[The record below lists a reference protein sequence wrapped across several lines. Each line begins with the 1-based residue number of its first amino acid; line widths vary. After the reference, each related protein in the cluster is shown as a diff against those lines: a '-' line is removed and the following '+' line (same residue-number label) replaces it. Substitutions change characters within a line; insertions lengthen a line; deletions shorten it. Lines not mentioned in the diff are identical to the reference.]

1 MPIAD
6 RERETRHKENANMNL
21 NPMVSFLI
29 VLAIGAGGGLLFDHF
44 AGPGWFKRQ
53 IAGAMPSMV
62 TSALVG
68 VAGAFVG
75 FHLALSLKLSAEAA
89 LVGAVAGTAAILL
102 GWRTVR

>member
-1 MPIAD
+1 
-6 RERETRHKENANMNL
+6 
-21 NPMVSFLI
+21 MVSFLI
-29 VLAIGAGGGLLFDHF
+29 VLAIGVGGGLVFDHF

-53 IAGAMPSMV
+53 VAGAMPSMV

-75 FHLALSLKLSAEAA
+75 FHLALSVALSADAG
-89 LVGAVAGTAAILL
+89 LVGAALGTAAVLF

>member
-6 RERETRHKENANMNL
+6 RERETQHKENATMNL
-21 NPMVSFLI
+21 NPLVSFLI
-29 VLAIGAGGGLLFDHF
+29 VLVIGVVGGLVFDHL

-53 IAGAMPSMV
+53 IAGAMPSMI

-75 FHLALSLKLSAEAA
+75 FHLALSLKLSVDAA
-89 LVGAVAGTAAILL
+89 LVGAAAGTAAVLL

>member
-6 RERETRHKENANMNL
+6 RERAVQHKENANMSL
-21 NPMVSFLI
+21 NPIVSFLI
-29 VLAIGAGGGLLFDHF
+29 VLAVGVLGGLVFDHF

-53 IAGAMPSMV
+53 VAGAMPSMI

-75 FHLALSLKLSAEAA
+75 FHLALSLKLSADVA
-89 LVGAVAGTAAILL
+89 LVGAVVGTAAVLL

>member
-6 RERETRHKENANMNL
+6 RERQPQHKENANMSFD
-21 NPMVSFLI
+21 PMVSFLI
-29 VLAIGAGGGLLFDHF
+29 VLLIGAVGGLLFDRF
-44 AGPGWFKRQ
+44 AGPGWLKRQ

-75 FHLALSLKLSAEAA
+75 FHLALSLKLSADVA
-89 LVGAVAGTAAILL
+89 LVGAAAGTAAVLL